1 MLTPATTPR
10 DDPSKK
16 RRRPETTTNAVPG
29 QGPWTNEEHERFL
42 LGIRLFPEGPWKA
55 VAEFVQTRNAKQT
68 QTHMQKCK
76 EKMLRKLR
84 TMDIN
89 VDDVSAA
96 YDASTKAMGTI
107 KTFKQLHY
115 KQCEDAKLPDVHPIP
130 FDPTKTP
137 ATDDAIELHVFASI
151 ANMMNFDECLDFF
164 LDDMAP
170 ALLGDDDDAY

>member
-1 MLTPATTPR
+1 MLPPATAP
-10 DDPSKK
+10 DQIKK
-16 RRRPETTTNAVPG
+16 RRRMTAENEQVYPPG

-42 LGIRLFPEGPWKA
+42 MGIRLFPEGPWKA

-84 TMDIN
+84 GMDIN
-89 VDDVSAA
+89 VDEVTAE
-96 YDASTKAMGTI
+96 YDASKAMGTI

-115 KQCEDAKLPDVHPIP
+115 KQYEDAKLPDVHPIP
-130 FDPTKTP
+130 FDPSKVNTE
-137 ATDDAIELHVFASI
+137 DALDAMEVHLFSSI

-170 ALLGDDDDAY
+170 TLLAEDET